1 VTPDN
6 DQPAVPPEGDPP
18 RSEPAVS
25 ESSPLREPSAA
36 VVAAESGEPPPAD
49 DAAAAP
55 AAEEPPRRAGFS
67 GGALVG
73 ASVLGAAIALAVGA
87 AATVF
92 FLPRDE
98 GAPAHAARLAA
109 LELAVRDLSQPAP
122 PASSAPS
129 APAPDTRALDDVA
142 SRVAKLEAAGAGAG
156 AVPIPGAADGTLSN
170 RLAGLE
176 GEVKALAD
184 TIGALGRRSDD
195 ATAAARD
202 ARAKSDTAAAAVAAL
217 AQKVG
222 AGNPLTKSDLDSFD
236 QRVAALERSHKL
248 LEAELAKSSATS
260 SAAAASG
267 DRALRLAFAASAL
280 KAAVERGEP
289 FAPELATVKA
299 LGADPA
305 TLAPLAPFAASGV
318 PSAGTLAREL
328 AELAP
333 MLRPRAGT
341 PRENFL
347 QRLQVNAEKLVRVR
361 PVDEAAGADAS
372 GGARIDALAAQGDLA
387 GALAEL
393 VKLPPAERAP
403 AESWIKQAQARAAPI
418 DASRRLAADA
428 LAGLGK

>member
-1 VTPDN
+1 VE
-6 DQPAVPPEGDPP
+6 VLPPE
-18 RSEPAVS
+18 E
-25 ESSPLREPSAA
+25 
-36 VVAAESGEPPPAD
+36 PPAD

-67 GGALVG
+67 AGALIG
-73 ASVLGAAIALAVGA
+73 AAVLGAAIALAVGA

-98 GAPAHAARLAA
+98 GAPALAARLAA
-109 LELAVRDLSQPAP
+109 VELAVRDLSQPAT
-122 PASSAPS
+122 PASP

-142 SRVAKLEAAGAGAG
+142 SRVAKLEAAGAL
-156 AVPIPGAADGTLSN
+156 PGPGTADATLSN

-195 ATAAARD
+195 ATAVARD
-202 ARAKSDTAAAAVAAL
+202 ARGKSDNAAAAVAAL

-222 AGNPLTKSDLDSFD
+222 NPLTKSDLDGFD
-236 QRVAALERSHKL
+236 QRVAALDRSHKT
-248 LEAELAKSSATS
+248 LEAELAKSSAVS

-267 DRALRLAFAASAL
+267 DRALRLAFAANAL

-289 FAPELATVKA
+289 FASELAAVKA

-305 TLAPLAPFAASGV
+305 KLAPLEPFAASGV
-318 PSAGTLAREL
+318 PSVGTLALKL

-333 MLRPRAGT
+333 SLRAPAGT
-341 PRENFL
+341 PASAPGENFL
-347 QRLQVNAEKLVRVR
+347 QRLQVNAEKLVRMR
-361 PVDEAAGADAS
+361 PVGEAEGDAAS
-372 GGARIDALAAQGDLA
+372 GGVARAAGMAARDDLA
-387 GALAEL
+387 GAVAEL
-393 VKLPPAERAP
+393 AKLPPSERAP
-403 AESWIKQAQARAAPI
+403 AESWIKQAQARTAAI

>member
-6 DQPAVPPEGDPP
+6 DQPAAPPDGDPP
-18 RSEPAVS
+18 RSEPPVS
-25 ESSPLREPSAA
+25 ESSPLREPSPAA
-36 VVAAESGEPPPAD
+36 AAAESGEPSPAD
-49 DAAAAP
+49 DAAAAS
-55 AAEEPPRRAGFS
+55 AAEEPLRRAGFS
-67 GGALVG
+67 GGALIG
-73 ASVLGAAIALAVGA
+73 AAVLGAAIALAVGA

-98 GAPAHAARLAA
+98 GAPALAARLGA
-109 LELAVRDLSQPAP
+109 LELAVRDLAQPAP
-122 PASSAPS
+122 PASPTPA
-129 APAPDTRALDDVA
+129 APAPDTHALDDVA
-142 SRVAKLEAAGAGAG
+142 SRVAKLEAAGAAG
-156 AVPIPGAADGTLSN
+156 AVPAPGAGDAALSN

-217 AQKVG
+217 TQKVG

-248 LEAELAKSSATS
+248 LEAELAKSSAAS

-267 DRALRLAFAASAL
+267 DRALRLAFAATAL

-289 FAPELATVKA
+289 FAPELATVQA
-299 LGADPA
+299 LGAAPA

-333 MLRPRAGT
+333 MLRPRGSA

-361 PVDEAAGADAS
+361 PVDEAASADAS

-403 AESWIKQAQARAAPI
+403 AETWIKQAQARAAAI
-418 DASRRLAADA
+418 EASRRLAADS

>member
-6 DQPAVPPEGDPP
+6 DQPAPPPEGDPP
-18 RSEPAVS
+18 RSAPPVEVLPP
-25 ESSPLREPSAA
+25 EE
-36 VVAAESGEPPPAD
+36 PPAD

-67 GGALVG
+67 AGALIG
-73 ASVLGAAIALAVGA
+73 AAVLGAAIALAVGA

-98 GAPAHAARLAA
+98 GAPALAARLAA
-109 LELAVRDLSQPAP
+109 VELAVRDLSQPAT
-122 PASSAPS
+122 PASP

-142 SRVAKLEAAGAGAG
+142 SRVAKLEAAGA
-156 AVPIPGAADGTLSN
+156 PPGPGTADATLSN

-195 ATAAARD
+195 ATTAARD
-202 ARAKSDTAAAAVAAL
+202 ARAKSDNAAAAVTAL
-217 AQKVG
+217 AQKV
-222 AGNPLTKSDLDSFD
+222 GNPLTKSDLDGFD
-236 QRVAALERSHKL
+236 QRVAALDRSHKT
-248 LEAELAKSSATS
+248 LEAELAKSSAVS

-267 DRALRLAFAASAL
+267 DRALRLAFAANAL

-289 FAPELATVKA
+289 FASELAAVKA

-305 TLAPLAPFAASGV
+305 KLAPLEPFAASGV
-318 PSAGTLAREL
+318 PSVGTLALKL

-333 MLRPRAGT
+333 SLRAPAGT
-341 PRENFL
+341 PASAPGENFL
-347 QRLQVNAEKLVRVR
+347 QRLQVNAEKLVRMR
-361 PVDEAAGADAS
+361 PVGEAEGDAAS
-372 GGARIDALAAQGDLA
+372 GGVARAAGMAARDDLA
-387 GALAEL
+387 GAVAEL
-393 VKLPPAERAP
+393 AKLPPSERAP
-403 AESWIKQAQARAAPI
+403 AESWIKQAQARAAAI

>member
-1 VTPDN
+1 VTPEN
-6 DQPAVPPEGDPP
+6 EPPATSPEGNPP
-18 RSEPAVS
+18 RPEPPVS

-36 VVAAESGEPPPAD
+36 
-49 DAAAAP
+49 AAAADSAQP
-55 AAEEPPRRAGFS
+55 ASADDVAAAAAAEEPPRRAGFS
-67 GGALVG
+67 GGALIG
-73 ASVLGAAIALAVGA
+73 AAVLGAAIALAVGA

-98 GAPAHAARLAA
+98 GAPVLAARLAA
-109 LELAVRDLSQPAP
+109 LELQVRDLPQPA
-122 PASSAPS
+122 ASAS
-129 APAPDTRALDDVA
+129 APAPNTRALDDVA
-142 SRVAKLEAAGAGAG
+142 SRVAKLEAAGTGALP
-156 AVPIPGAADGTLSN
+156 ASGAADGTLSN

-202 ARAKSDTAAAAVAAL
+202 ARTKSDTAAASIAAL

-222 AGNPLTKSDLDSFD
+222 TGNPLTKSDLDNFD

-248 LEAELAKSSATS
+248 LEAELAKR

-267 DRALRLAFAASAL
+267 DRALRLSFAASAL

-305 TLAPLAPFAASGV
+305 ALAPLEPFAVSGV
-318 PSAGTLAREL
+318 PSAGTLALKL

-333 MLRPRAGT
+333 SLRAPAAAAPAPAPG
-341 PRENFL
+341 ENFL
-347 QRLQVNAEKLVRVR
+347 QRLQVNAEKLVRMR
-361 PVDEAAGADAS
+361 PVGEAEGDAVS
-372 GGARIDALAAQGDLA
+372 GGVARAAAMAARDDLA

-393 VKLPPAERAP
+393 AKLPPAERAP
-403 AESWIKQAQARAAPI
+403 ADSWIKQAQARAAAI

>member
-1 VTPDN
+1 VTPAN
-6 DQPAVPPEGDPP
+6 EPPAPPPEGDPP
-18 RSEPAVS
+18 RSEPPVS

-36 VVAAESGEPPPAD
+36 AAAAESAAPPPAD
-49 DAAAAP
+49 DAAAGS

-67 GGALVG
+67 AGALIG
-73 ASVLGAAIALAVGA
+73 AAVLGAAIALAVGA

-92 FLPRDE
+92 LLPRDE
-98 GAPAHAARLAA
+98 GAPALAARLAA
-109 LELAVRDLSQPAP
+109 IELAVRDLSQPA
-122 PASSAPS
+122 ASAS

-142 SRVAKLEAAGAGAG
+142 SRVAKLEAAGTRAPPA
-156 AVPIPGAADGTLSN
+156 PGAADGTLSN

-217 AQKVG
+217 TQKVG
-222 AGNPLTKSDLDSFD
+222 TGNPLTKSDLDVFD

-248 LEAELAKSSATS
+248 LEAELAKR

-267 DRALRLAFAASAL
+267 DKALRLAFAASAL

-305 TLAPLAPFAASGV
+305 TLAPLEPFAAAGV
-318 PSAGTLAREL
+318 PSAGTLARDL

-333 MLRPRAGT
+333 MVRLRAAA

-361 PVDEAAGADAS
+361 PVDEAAPADATA
-372 GGARIDALAAQGDLA
+372 GARIDALAAQGDLA

-403 AESWIKQAQARAAPI
+403 AESWIKQAQARAAAI

>member
-1 VTPDN
+1 VE
-6 DQPAVPPEGDPP
+6 VLPPE
-18 RSEPAVS
+18 E
-25 ESSPLREPSAA
+25 
-36 VVAAESGEPPPAD
+36 PPAD

-67 GGALVG
+67 AGALIG
-73 ASVLGAAIALAVGA
+73 AAVLGAAIALAVGA

-98 GAPAHAARLAA
+98 GAPALAARLAA
-109 LELAVRDLSQPAP
+109 VELAVRDLSQPAT
-122 PASSAPS
+122 PASP

-142 SRVAKLEAAGAGAG
+142 SRVAKLEAAGAL
-156 AVPIPGAADGTLSN
+156 PGPGTADATLSN

-195 ATAAARD
+195 ATTAARD
-202 ARAKSDTAAAAVAAL
+202 ARAKSDNAAAAVTAL
-217 AQKVG
+217 AQKV
-222 AGNPLTKSDLDSFD
+222 GNPLTKSDLDGFD
-236 QRVAALERSHKL
+236 QRVAALDRSHKT
-248 LEAELAKSSATS
+248 LEAELAKSSAVS

-267 DRALRLAFAASAL
+267 DRALRLAFAANAL

-289 FAPELATVKA
+289 FASELAAVKA

-305 TLAPLAPFAASGV
+305 KLAPLEPFAASGV
-318 PSAGTLAREL
+318 PSVGTLALKL

-333 MLRPRAGT
+333 SLRAPAGT
-341 PRENFL
+341 PASAPGENFL
-347 QRLQVNAEKLVRVR
+347 QRLQVNAEKLVRMR
-361 PVDEAAGADAS
+361 PVGEAEGDAAS
-372 GGARIDALAAQGDLA
+372 GGVARAAGMAARDDLA
-387 GALAEL
+387 GAVAEL
-393 VKLPPAERAP
+393 AKLPPSERAP
-403 AESWIKQAQARAAPI
+403 AESWIKQAQARTAAI

>member
-1 VTPDN
+1 
-6 DQPAVPPEGDPP
+6 
-18 RSEPAVS
+18 
-25 ESSPLREPSAA
+25 
-36 VVAAESGEPPPAD
+36 
-49 DAAAAP
+49 
-55 AAEEPPRRAGFS
+55 
-67 GGALVG
+67 
-73 ASVLGAAIALAVGA
+73 
-87 AATVF
+87 
-92 FLPRDE
+92 
-98 GAPAHAARLAA
+98 
-109 LELAVRDLSQPAP
+109 VRDLSQPA
-122 PASSAPS
+122 ASAS

-142 SRVAKLEAAGAGAG
+142 SRVAKLEAAGTRAPPA
-156 AVPIPGAADGTLSN
+156 PGAADGTLSN

-217 AQKVG
+217 TQKVG
-222 AGNPLTKSDLDSFD
+222 TGNPLTKSDLDVFD

-248 LEAELAKSSATS
+248 LEAELAKSSAAS

-289 FAPELATVKA
+289 FAPELAAVQA
-299 LGADPA
+299 LGAAPA

-318 PSAGTLAREL
+318 PSAGALALKL

-333 MLRPRAGT
+333 SLRAPAAAPAPAPG
-341 PRENFL
+341 ENFL

-361 PVDEAAGADAS
+361 PVGEAEGDAASS
-372 GGARIDALAAQGDLA
+372 GVARAAAMAARDDLA

-393 VKLPPAERAP
+393 TKLPPSERAP
-403 AESWIKQAQARAAPI
+403 AEAWIKQAQARAAAI
-418 DASRRLAADA
+418 DASRRLAADS

>member
-1 VTPDN
+1 VTPAN
-6 DQPAVPPEGDPP
+6 EPPAPPPEGDPP
-18 RSEPAVS
+18 RSEPPVS

-36 VVAAESGEPPPAD
+36 AAAAESAAPPPAD
-49 DAAAAP
+49 DAAAGS

-67 GGALVG
+67 AGALIG
-73 ASVLGAAIALAVGA
+73 AAVLGAAIALAVGA

-92 FLPRDE
+92 LLPRDE
-98 GAPAHAARLAA
+98 GAPALAARLAA
-109 LELAVRDLSQPAP
+109 IELAVRDLSQPA
-122 PASSAPS
+122 ASAS

-142 SRVAKLEAAGAGAG
+142 SRVAKLEAAGTRAPPA
-156 AVPIPGAADGTLSN
+156 PGAADGTLSN

-217 AQKVG
+217 TQKVG
-222 AGNPLTKSDLDSFD
+222 TGNPLTKSDLDVFD

-248 LEAELAKSSATS
+248 LEAELAKR

-267 DRALRLAFAASAL
+267 DKALRLAFAASAL

-305 TLAPLAPFAASGV
+305 TLAPLEPFAAAGV
-318 PSAGTLAREL
+318 PSAGTLARDL

-333 MLRPRAGT
+333 MVRPRAAA

-361 PVDEAAGADAS
+361 PVDEAAPADATA
-372 GGARIDALAAQGDLA
+372 GARIDALAAQGDLA

-403 AESWIKQAQARAAPI
+403 AESWIKQAQARAAAI

>member
-1 VTPDN
+1 VTPEN
-6 DQPAVPPEGDPP
+6 EPPATPPEGEPP
-18 RSEPAVS
+18 RSEPPVS
-25 ESSPLREPSAA
+25 DSSPLREPSAA
-36 VVAAESGEPPPAD
+36 AAAADSEEQAPAD

-55 AAEEPPRRAGFS
+55 TPEEPPRRAGFS
-67 GGALVG
+67 GGALIG
-73 ASVLGAAIALAVGA
+73 AAVLGAAIALAVGA
-87 AATVF
+87 AATAF

-98 GAPAHAARLAA
+98 GAPVLAARLAA
-109 LELAVRDLSQPAP
+109 LELQVRDLPQPAS
-122 PASSAPS
+122 PAS
-129 APAPDTRALDDVA
+129 PAPDTRALDDVA
-142 SRVAKLEAAGAGAG
+142 
-156 AVPIPGAADGTLSN
+156 N

-202 ARAKSDTAAAAVAAL
+202 ARAKSDTAAAAVATL

-222 AGNPLTKSDLDSFD
+222 TGNPLTKSDLDSFD

-248 LEAELAKSSATS
+248 LEAELAKSSAAS

-267 DRALRLAFAASAL
+267 DKALRLSFAANAL

-305 TLAPLAPFAASGV
+305 ALAPLEPFAASGV

-333 MLRPRAGT
+333 MLRPRAGA

-372 GGARIDALAAQGDLA
+372 APTRIDALAAQGDLA

-403 AESWIKQAQARAAPI
+403 AESWIKQAQARAAAI
-418 DASRRLAADA
+418 DASRRLATDA

>member
-6 DQPAVPPEGDPP
+6 DQPATPPEGDPP
-18 RSEPAVS
+18 RSEPPVS

-55 AAEEPPRRAGFS
+55 AAEAPPRRAGFS

-98 GAPAHAARLAA
+98 GAPALAARLAA
-109 LELAVRDLSQPAP
+109 LELAVRDLSQSAP
-122 PASSAPS
+122 PASPAPS
-129 APAPDTRALDDVA
+129 APAPDSRALDDVA
-142 SRVAKLEAAGAGAG
+142 SRVAKLEAAGAGAL
-156 AVPIPGAADGTLSN
+156 PTPGAADGTLSN

-333 MLRPRAGT
+333 MLRPRTAP

-361 PVDEAAGADAS
+361 PVDEATGADAS

-387 GALAEL
+387 GALVEL

-403 AESWIKQAQARAAPI
+403 AESWIKQAQARAAAI

>member
-1 VTPDN
+1 VTPEN
-6 DQPAVPPEGDPP
+6 EPPAAPPDGDPP
-18 RSEPAVS
+18 RSGAPPVS

-36 VVAAESGEPPPAD
+36 IPEAGSDEPPPAD

-55 AAEEPPRRAGFS
+55 ATDALAAEEAPRRARVS
-67 GGALVG
+67 AGALIG
-73 ASVLGAAIALAVGA
+73 AAVLGAAIALAVGA

-98 GAPAHAARLAA
+98 DAPALAAHLAA
-109 LELAVRDLSQPAP
+109 LELQMRDLSRQT
-122 PASSAPS
+122 AST
-129 APAPDTRALDDVA
+129 APAPDTRALDDMA
-142 SRVAKLEAAGAGAG
+142 NRVAKLEAAGGSGASP
-156 AVPIPGAADGTLSN
+156 ASGAADATLSN

-195 ATAAARD
+195 ATAASRD
-202 ARAKSDTAAAAVAAL
+202 ARAKSDGAAAAVAAL
-217 AQKVG
+217 TQKV
-222 AGNPLTKSDLDSFD
+222 GNPLTKSDLDSFD
-236 QRVAALERSHKL
+236 QRVATLERSHKA
-248 LEAELAKSSATS
+248 LEAELAKS

-267 DRALRLAFAASAL
+267 DRALRLAFAANAL

-289 FAPELATVKA
+289 FAPELASVKA

-305 TLAPLAPFAASGV
+305 VLAPLAPFAASGV
-318 PSAGTLAREL
+318 PSAGTLALKL

-333 MLRPRAGT
+333 SLRAPAGAAGSA
-341 PRENFL
+341 PGENFL

-361 PVDEAAGADAS
+361 PVDEAEGDAVS
-372 GGARIDALAAQGDLA
+372 GGVARAASMAARDDLG

-393 VKLPPAERAP
+393 AKLPPSERAP
-403 AESWIKQAQARAAPI
+403 TEAWIKQAQARAAAL

>member
-1 VTPDN
+1 MTPDN
-6 DQPAVPPEGDPP
+6 DQPAPPPEGDPP
-18 RSEPAVS
+18 RSEPPV
-25 ESSPLREPSAA
+25 EVLPPE
-36 VVAAESGEPPPAD
+36 EPPAD
-49 DAAAAP
+49 EAAAAA

-67 GGALVG
+67 LGALIG
-73 ASVLGAAIALAVGA
+73 AAVLGAAIALAVGA

-98 GAPAHAARLAA
+98 GAPVLAARLAA
-109 LELAVRDLSQPAP
+109 VELAVRDLSQPAP
-122 PASSAPS
+122 PASS

-142 SRVAKLEAAGAGAG
+142 SRVAKLEAAGSGAL
-156 AVPIPGAADGTLSN
+156 PGPGTADATLSN

-195 ATAAARD
+195 ATTAARD
-202 ARAKSDTAAAAVAAL
+202 ARAKSDSAAAAVAAL
-217 AQKVG
+217 GQKV
-222 AGNPLTKSDLDSFD
+222 GNPLTKSDLDGFD
-236 QRVAALERSHKL
+236 QRVAALERSHKT
-248 LEAELAKSSATS
+248 LEAELAKSSAAS

-267 DRALRLAFAASAL
+267 DRALRLAFAANAL

-305 TLAPLAPFAASGV
+305 TLAALEPFAASGV

-333 MLRPRAGT
+333 MVRPRTAA

-361 PVDEAAGADAS
+361 PVDEAAPADAA

-393 VKLPPAERAP
+393 VKLPPSERAP
-403 AESWIKQAQARAAPI
+403 AETWIKQAQARTAAI

>member
-1 VTPDN
+1 VTPAN
-6 DQPAVPPEGDPP
+6 EPPAPPPEGDPP
-18 RSEPAVS
+18 RSEPPVS

-36 VVAAESGEPPPAD
+36 AAAAESAEPPPAD
-49 DAAAAP
+49 DAATASV
-55 AAEEPPRRAGFS
+55 AEEPPRRAGA
-67 GGALVG
+67 GALIG
-73 ASVLGAAIALAVGA
+73 SAVLGAAIALALGA

-92 FLPRDE
+92 LLPRDE
-98 GAPAHAARLAA
+98 GAPALAARLAA
-109 LELAVRDLSQPAP
+109 IELAVRDLSQPA
-122 PASSAPS
+122 ASAS

-142 SRVAKLEAAGAGAG
+142 SRVAKLEAAGTRAPPA
-156 AVPIPGAADGTLSN
+156 PGAADATLSN

-217 AQKVG
+217 TQKVG
-222 AGNPLTKSDLDSFD
+222 AGNPLTKSDLDVFD

-267 DRALRLAFAASAL
+267 DKALRLAFAASAL

-305 TLAPLAPFAASGV
+305 TLAPLEPFAASGV
-318 PSAGTLAREL
+318 PSAGTLARDL

-333 MLRPRAGT
+333 MVRPRAAA

-361 PVDEAAGADAS
+361 PVDEAAPSDATA
-372 GGARIDALAAQGDLA
+372 GARIDALAAQGDLA

-403 AESWIKQAQARAAPI
+403 AESWIKQAQARAAAI
-418 DASRRLAADA
+418 DASRRVAADA